1 MPLMSINFLK
11 VLQNFISSTTLS
23 YDPYS
28 LVLVQVQ
35 ASRQLHYIWLQIQ
48 TGSSLI
54 WSTLVNV

>member
-1 MPLMSINFLK
+1 MPLTSINFLK
-11 VLQNFISSTTLS
+11 VLQSFISFTTLS
-23 YDPYS
+23 YDLYS

-35 ASRQLHYIWLQIQ
+35 AARQLHYIWLQ